1 MRKILVLLLLNT
13 VNSLTPDIINL
24 TSRQASFISN
34 RWLNNVVSDTL
45 MNKLEKGLDLKEN
58 AIKLFD
64 LDDSYLIKSINKLE
78 EFIQENRSDNILY
91 LCWSPKIKKSR
102 PILSIIVAKIDKDIL
117 NIKHVVQSPSWDP
130 NKIGSCKLRDA
141 LVSTTKEYDCQ
152 DINLESLYENDLR
165 YKLDWSTWNLELYND
180 LKDE

>member
-1 MRKILVLLLLNT
+1 M
-13 VNSLTPDIINL
+13 
-24 TSRQASFISN
+24 
-34 RWLNNVVSDTL
+34 
-45 MNKLEKGLDLKEN
+45 
-58 AIKLFD
+58 
-64 LDDSYLIKSINKLE
+64 
-78 EFIQENRSDNILY
+78 Y

>member
-64 LDDSYLIKSINKLE
+64 LDDSYLIKSINDFYKKFLRL
-78 EFIQENRSDNILY
+78 IQFTN
-91 LCWSPKIKKSR
+91 
-102 PILSIIVAKIDKDIL
+102 
-117 NIKHVVQSPSWDP
+117 
-130 NKIGSCKLRDA
+130 
-141 LVSTTKEYDCQ
+141 
-152 DINLESLYENDLR
+152 
-165 YKLDWSTWNLELYND
+165 
-180 LKDE
+180 